1 MPFYTDAS
9 QVRGNALDFVGLT
22 DLSIRRST
30 SFFSVMTSQ
39 LLKDAPSGSPLRVI
53 AEIDSISSTNQRSG
67 TSPVLK
73 DAPSGSPLQTIDIIS
88 STNQRSATSQ
98 LLKDALSGS
107 PLRTFTEM
115 GSISSTNQRSASTET
130 DRQEALSRRS
140 SSPKWILP
148 PDRHYSEPVGVRC
161 DGWCMPDFNPC
172 ATVVSAICAWRDG
185 RQRLM
190 LPSRLRHT
198 DSCLY
203 RHARIR
209 SALGKAH
216 GIRSWPCCA
225 ASSVSAP
232 CSNMALFVLR
242 PD

>member
-1 MPFYTDAS
+1 VPFYTDTS

-53 AEIDSISSTNQRSG
+53 AEIDSISSTNQRS
-67 TSPVLK
+67 
-73 DAPSGSPLQTIDIIS
+73 A
-88 STNQRSATSQ
+88 SA
-98 LLKDALSGS
+98 
-107 PLRTFTEM
+107 
-115 GSISSTNQRSASTET
+115 ET
-130 DRQEALSRRS
+130 DQQEALGRRC

-148 PDRHYSEPVGVRC
+148 PDRRYTSEPVGVRC
-161 DGWCMPDFNPC
+161 DGWCMPDFKPC
-172 ATVVSAICAWRDG
+172 ATVVSAVCAWRDG
-185 RQRLM
+185 RQTLM

-203 RHARIR
+203 RHARTR

-216 GIRSWPCCA
+216 GVRSRPCCA

-232 CSNMALFVLR
+232 CSNMALFLCYE
-242 PD
+242 PDWHLVAAKYPNPSYRTLMSHVKCATSPPYCRL